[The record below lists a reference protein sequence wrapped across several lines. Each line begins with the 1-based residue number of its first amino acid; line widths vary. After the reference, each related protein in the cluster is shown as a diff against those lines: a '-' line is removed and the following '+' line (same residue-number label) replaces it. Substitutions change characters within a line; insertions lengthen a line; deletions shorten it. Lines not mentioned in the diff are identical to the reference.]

1 MAFTNM
7 QFGAEQNVQTQDKMF
22 GLVHNKLETRKLR
35 AKCHCLI
42 LKVLQI
48 IGFLGT
54 WEKALE
60 V

>member
-1 MAFTNM
+1 M

>member
-1 MAFTNM
+1 MTFTNM
-7 QFGAEQNVQTQDKMF
+7 QFRAEQNVQTQDKMF
-22 GLVHNKLETRKLR
+22 GLVHNKLETRKRR

-42 LKVLQI
+42 LKVLRI
-48 IGFLGT
+48 IGFPGT